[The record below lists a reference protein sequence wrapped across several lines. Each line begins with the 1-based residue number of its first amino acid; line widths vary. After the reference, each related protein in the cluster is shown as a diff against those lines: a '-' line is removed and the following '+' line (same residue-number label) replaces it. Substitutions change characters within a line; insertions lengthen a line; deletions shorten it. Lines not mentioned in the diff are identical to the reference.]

1 MPSQKMSESA
11 TTSSKAPDHG
21 PSFWQPSLNHWLMML
36 VEKHKSPCRQG
47 DWGKQVVEF
56 RSNQSMAGLEMA
68 LRMSGRDLLVN
79 KQLRCLLEAFPM
91 AQWKSLGRGYLR
103 VKSIIIEGKGVLKR
117 LNAAFSEMQT
127 LLGRLMEKD
136 ERPVPDFDG
145 TFRDWED
152 WLATREG
159 IAEVEIMEEMLELL
173 VKAFKKLAVTE
184 GHEYAAIALPN
195 LLHHFGR
202 EWVAIGQLP
211 PPPPLSSPCSL
222 LSRRT
227 SLYHSVS
234 NRGVGEIDGV
244 KTLPLKL
251 EKCGHD
257 EQFCEE
263 GEVEKLYQVVVA
275 DEMETASFESGGD
288 CDEISPYDPDFP
300 PLAASTPLASLRGL
314 DINLSLGSEDSSSSG
329 SDWLLGDDE

>member
-1 MPSQKMSESA
+1 
-11 TTSSKAPDHG
+11 
-21 PSFWQPSLNHWLMML
+21 
-36 VEKHKSPCRQG
+36 
-47 DWGKQVVEF
+47 
-56 RSNQSMAGLEMA
+56 
-68 LRMSGRDLLVN
+68 
-79 KQLRCLLEAFPM
+79 
-91 AQWKSLGRGYLR
+91 
-103 VKSIIIEGKGVLKR
+103 
-117 LNAAFSEMQT
+117 
-127 LLGRLMEKD
+127 
-136 ERPVPDFDG
+136 
-145 TFRDWED
+145 
-152 WLATREG
+152 
-159 IAEVEIMEEMLELL
+159 MEEMLELL

-211 PPPPLSSPCSL
+211 PTPPLSSPCSL

-251 EKCGHD
+251 EKCGD
-257 EQFCEE
+257 DKQFCKE

-275 DEMETASFESGGD
+275 DEMETASFESEGD